1 MGYPARLLSEGENVV
16 LDMHPHWKRLV
27 LPVLSLVVV
36 LALAG
41 YLLAVVDDGRLQVL
55 VAVAAAVLLV
65 AFTVVPFLRWRTTL
79 FVVTT
84 RRVVVRTGVLA
95 RQGRDVPLSRINDIT
110 FSHSLFERILG
121 CGTLVV
127 ESAGER
133 GQVVL
138 TEVPNVEQVQRTLYD
153 LVEQVS

>member
-1 MGYPARLLSEGENVV
+1 MAYPAKLLSEGEDVV

-41 YLLAVVDDGRLQVL
+41 YLLAAVDDGRLQVV

-65 AFTVVPFLRWRTTL
+65 AFTIVPFLRWRTTL

-110 FSHSLFERILG
+110 FSHSLFERMLG

>member
-1 MGYPARLLSEGENVV
+1 MAYPAKLLSEGEDVV

-27 LPVLSLVVV
+27 LPLLSLVVV

-41 YLLAVVDDGRLQVL
+41 YLLAVVDDGRLQV
-55 VAVAAAVLLV
+55 VIAVAAVVLLV
-65 AFTVVPFLRWRTTL
+65 AVTVVPFLRWRTTL